1 MIVTFKENRERK
13 FNSLNKKSMK
23 IRYGDFEPDSFEI
36 VNAYDNEGNMLL
48 DAEIYSPLDKAY
60 IIINRIHFKASSK
73 DKQKEIL
80 EQFMG
85 YLLCPTN
92 LNYVASAIYVD
103 VSFGFNIAE
112 DVLQEVGFFPK
123 LRNVYAL
130 LNWSFEET
138 LSAQDVSNEVKMA
151 IMQDYWAL
159 KDKKLTYMD
168 TIRAQLLEAKDAL
181 QYFQTNSNY
190 STMIDSKKIEI
201 QYLENILQSDEGRK

>member
-138 LSAQDVSNEVKMA
+138 
-151 IMQDYWAL
+151 
-159 KDKKLTYMD
+159 
-168 TIRAQLLEAKDAL
+168 
-181 QYFQTNSNY
+181 
-190 STMIDSKKIEI
+190 
-201 QYLENILQSDEGRK
+201 